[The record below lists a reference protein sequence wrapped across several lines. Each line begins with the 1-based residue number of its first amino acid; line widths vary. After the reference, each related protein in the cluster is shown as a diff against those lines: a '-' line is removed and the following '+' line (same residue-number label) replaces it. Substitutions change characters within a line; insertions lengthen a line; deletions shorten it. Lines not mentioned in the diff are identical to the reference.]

1 MTVVELVKVID
12 NPRLAEP
19 FMQIVNVVPE
29 SVYNGKSGG
38 YWQGTISELL
48 NKYYNHNLL
57 QGLGNAKVIKLTMK
71 YDDDLG
77 EEIPEIIAT
86 DF

>member
-12 NPRLAEP
+12 NPRLVEP

-29 SVYNGKSGG
+29 NVYNGKSGG
-38 YWQGTISELL
+38 YWQGTIAELL

-57 QGLGNAKVIKLTMK
+57 QGLGNAKVIKLTTA
-71 YDDDLG
+71 YDDNLG
-77 EEIPEIIAT
+77 KEIPEIVAT

>member
-1 MTVVELVKVID
+1 MTVVELVEVID
-12 NPRLAEP
+12 NPKLAEP
-19 FMQIVNVVPE
+19 LKQIINVVPE

-38 YWQGTISELL
+38 YWQGTIAELL
-48 NKYYNHNLL
+48 NKYYMHNLL
-57 QGLGNAKVIKLTMK
+57 QGLGNAKVIKLTTT

-77 EEIPEIIAT
+77 ERIPEIIAT